1 VLWGEAANTNFIG
14 CRQYHQNEQST
25 LSYFIE
31 QKEKKD
37 QDNYM
42 MLEIQ
47 VLAWDRNKYVAG
59 LYRVMESQPFSLDN
73 WIFKDKGLLY

>member
-1 VLWGEAANTNFIG
+1 
-14 CRQYHQNEQST
+14 
-25 LSYFIE
+25 
-31 QKEKKD
+31 
-37 QDNYM
+37 M